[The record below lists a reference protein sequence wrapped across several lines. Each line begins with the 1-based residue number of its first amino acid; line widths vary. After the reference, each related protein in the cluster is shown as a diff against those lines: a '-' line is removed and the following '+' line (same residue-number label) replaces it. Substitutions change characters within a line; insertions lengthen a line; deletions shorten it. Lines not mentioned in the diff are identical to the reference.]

1 VEILRGFSSPGLYQ
15 ILESSNVIGLHLIAE
30 EILMKRWPLV
40 ISGIVVLSLAVWG
53 ISKLTAS
60 RSTKEQRMRPKPLVV
75 TEKVKLSE
83 ISSSIELTGS
93 VEATR
98 VARLASPAEG
108 PVSNCCVREGDLV
121 KEGQNLLSIGRKKAT
136 EALLQSAKQDFKT
149 EQEELARIEQL
160 VESGAIPRDQLD
172 LAKAKHKRAV
182 AQVEKMQESSDDY
195 EVVTPWDGVISKVMV
210 ADGNYVVPRTVMVE
224 IFDPGSLVI
233 RTAVPE
239 AQSQDLRLGMD
250 VTVTLDAYNG
260 KIFNGKISRIYPELD
275 RRMRTTTVEVEI
287 PDTVKLAPGMFA
299 RLNLNLK
306 TVTDTVVVPS
316 EAVIVTPKGLRVAYV
331 IQEGKAVQRKIKTGL
346 ENKKQ
351 IQVVEGL
358 SVGDALV
365 VAGNEK
371 LKDGIEI
378 RLPQA
383 DKAKSDSPG
392 SPQKGEAAK

>member
-1 VEILRGFSSPGLYQ
+1 MRRWK
-15 ILESSNVIGLHLIAE
+15 LIV
-30 EILMKRWPLV
+30 L
-40 ISGIVVLSLAVWG
+40 GIVIVSLAVWG
-53 ISKLTAS
+53 ISRLTATPS
-60 RSTKEQRMRPKPLVV
+60 AKGQPTKPKPLVV

-83 ISSSIELTGS
+83 ISSTIELTGS
-93 VEATR
+93 VEPTR
-98 VARLASPAEG
+98 IARLASPAEG
-108 PVSNCCVREGDLV
+108 PVSNCTVREGDLV
-121 KEGQNLLSIGRKKAT
+121 KVGQNLLSIGRKKAT

-195 EVVTPWDGVISKVMV
+195 DVVTPWDGVVSKVMV

-224 IFDPGSLVI
+224 IFDPGSLVV
-233 RTAVPE
+233 RTAAPE
-239 AQSQDLRLGMD
+239 AQSQELRVGMN
-250 VTVTLDAYNG
+250 VTVTLDAYSGNA
-260 KIFNGKISRIYPELD
+260 FSGKISRIYPELD
-275 RRMRTTTVEVEI
+275 RRMRTRTVEVEI
-287 PDTVKLAPGMFA
+287 PDSVKLVPGMFA

-331 IQEGKAVQRKIKTGL
+331 IQDGKAVQRKIKTGL

-358 SVGDALV
+358 NVGDALV

-371 LKDGIEI
+371 LKDGLEI
-378 RLPQA
+378 RVPQP